1 MSNNQEIGAPSKGF
15 TITINLLDLDIETIK
30 ALKTYAH
37 ELCFTLEEAIV
48 NLIKSGLRDVYCNV
62 LS

>member
-15 TITINLLDLDIETIK
+15 TIDLLDLDIKTIE
-30 ALKTYAH
+30 ALTTYAH
-37 ELCFTLEEAIV
+37 EQCFTLEEAIV
-48 NLIKSGLRDVYCNV
+48 HLIESGLGDVYCNV